1 MEDSR
6 KGKDNGQSYVGGT
19 RVEWVL
25 KNPLLP
31 QVFRT
36 VSSVVL
42 WLKKKKKKT
51 CCQAG
56 DTGLIPESGGFPA
69 EGNDDSSILAWKC
82 HEQRSVAGYSPWGCK
97 RDRHHLATK
106 QQHNSLQFVFHRKF
120 RISWQ
125 TEVSYHWNLLL
136 QDFLLWSRHDKL
148 ALRETSYVGMKH
160 ILDLTHKAHTL
171 EALPYHKH

>member
-1 MEDSR
+1 MGIE
-6 KGKDNGQSYVGGT
+6 K
-19 RVEWVL
+19 
-25 KNPLLP
+25 P
-31 QVFRT
+31 
-36 VSSVVL
+36 SSSGLQNCFFSGLVI
-42 WLKKKKKKT
+42 KKKKKNPLPSRRHRFDPCLSQEDSLQKEMT
-51 CCQAG
+51 
-56 DTGLIPESGGFPA
+56 IH
-69 EGNDDSSILAWKC
+69 SSILAWKS

-136 QDFLLWSRHDKL
+136 QNFLLWSRHDKL